1 MRQTTRLFAS
11 VGLAA
16 LGACASPAIDEATP
30 HLLAGEV
37 VNAASPLADTL
48 DGLRGRSDGMLEG
61 APLSDIDVAAWAVRR
76 SPALRL
82 ARAQAGVATAQAF
95 AAGLLPDPQLQL
107 AYDHPT
113 NVSAFDALSAGLS
126 LDVVTALIN
135 HPNARARMR
144 AEQQRIRLEMAWTEW
159 SAAMQAR
166 DAAIRVIYLRR
177 QVEVAAQAVA
187 DTQVQLRAYER
198 AVADGDA
205 RLDDLALRRIGYL
218 DAVDRHATLERD
230 LAGAETEL
238 GAFLA
243 LGPDEQAPL
252 VGDLTLHDPADLD
265 AAHLF
270 EVALSTRGDL
280 EALRSSYEANE
291 ASLRFARVAAL
302 PLPTLSLSRARD
314 TSDVR
319 TSGVGLSFIL
329 PLWNRGRG
337 DIAIAR
343 ATRAELQADYD
354 QRVFQS
360 RADIAL
366 QVGSLRRIAAQR
378 AILDAEVAALAR
390 ETDILR
396 TAAENGDVPVLTY
409 ETARA
414 SLLDKRLAA
423 IALAAAQAQ
432 GEAALEGLVGRLL
445 FIGDRQ

>member
-1 MRQTTRLFAS
+1 
-11 VGLAA
+11 
-16 LGACASPAIDEATP
+16 
-30 HLLAGEV
+30 
-37 VNAASPLADTL
+37 
-48 DGLRGRSDGMLEG
+48 
-61 APLSDIDVAAWAVRR
+61 
-76 SPALRL
+76 
-82 ARAQAGVATAQAF
+82 
-95 AAGLLPDPQLQL
+95 
-107 AYDHPT
+107 
-113 NVSAFDALSAGLS
+113 
-126 LDVVTALIN
+126 
-135 HPNARARMR
+135 
-144 AEQQRIRLEMAWTEW
+144 
-159 SAAMQAR
+159 MQAR

-187 DTQVQLRAYER
+187 DTQGQLRAYER

-218 DAVDRHATLERD
+218 DAVDRHATLDRD
-230 LAGAETEL
+230 LAVAETEL

-329 PLWNRGRG
+329 PFWNRGRG

-378 AILDAEVAALAR
+378 AILDAEAAALAR
-390 ETDILR
+390 ETEILR